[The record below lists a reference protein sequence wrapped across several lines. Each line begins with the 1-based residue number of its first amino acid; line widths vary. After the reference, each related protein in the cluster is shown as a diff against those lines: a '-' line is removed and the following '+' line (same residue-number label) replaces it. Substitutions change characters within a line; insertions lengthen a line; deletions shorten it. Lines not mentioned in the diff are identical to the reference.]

1 MFLFVIKFSLIK
13 YEVCE
18 IFDDFLVNFFHWFF
32 D

>member
-1 MFLFVIKFSLIK
+1 MFLFVIEFSLIK

-18 IFDDFLVNFFHWFF
+18 IFDGYLVNCFHWFC